1 MVDICDVWEE
11 DKKSRLKNMVSKEIW
26 SQIESTGWLSKKCYY
41 AAADLQ
47 KIGAN
52 FPPACEES
60 VSKYVKSLL
69 YFTRRKLQDGFVTK
83 VMEPGD

>member
-26 SQIESTGWLSKKCYY
+26 SQIESTGWLSKKCFY
-41 AAADLQ
+41 AAADLK

-52 FPPACEES
+52 FPPACEEA
-60 VSKYVKSLL
+60 VSKYLKSLL

-83 VMEPGD
+83 VMEPGA